1 MPIGDLVIAACHATY
16 FNRPTR
22 KAVAGVRPMAQ
33 WLFQRGV
40 APAAVTL
47 RFAMK
52 TERLTVYLR
61 EALRLTSL
69 CVRNIE
75 TRFAVDSSYYKTPHY
90 NILAQRRGADIIILE
105 KVRNAKMHIGI
116 GLNTLMV
123 VAVDVSDG
131 KESDSAYFNEILR
144 QINRV
149 FRVDELLADAGY
161 DVPSHYEDVKECG
174 GTAYIDQK
182 SNAKENGSPH
192 HDEMVRLKKED
203 FDSWF
208 DGYRYRPLVESVNSS
223 MKRTVKRIIR
233 ARLEQSRYNELLLVC
248 VVYNLLRLMEAR
260 IEYGV
265 DIDWAGP
272 EELQMLDK
280 IAYKYTP
287 PEVA

>member
-1 MPIGDLVIAACHATY
+1 
-16 FNRPTR
+16 
-22 KAVAGVRPMAQ
+22 MAQ

-52 TERLTVYLR
+52 TKRLTVYLR
-61 EALRLTSL
+61 EALRLTFA

-75 TRFAVDSSYYKTPHY
+75 TRFAIDSSYYKTPNY
-90 NILAQRRGADIIILE
+90 NVLAQRRGADIIILE

-116 GLNTLMV
+116 GLKTLMV
-123 VAVDVSDG
+123 VGVDISDG
-131 KESDSAYFNEILR
+131 EDSDSAYFPGVFR
-144 QINRV
+144 QINQV

-161 DVPSHYEDVKECG
+161 DVPSHYEEIAACG
-174 GTAYIDQK
+174 GRAFIDQK

-208 DGYRYRPLVESVNSS
+208 DGYRYRPLVECANSS

-233 ARLEQSRYNELLLVC
+233 ARLERSRYNELLLVC

-265 DIDWAGP
+265 EIAWAGP

-280 IAYKYTP
+280 IAYKYAP
-287 PEVA
+287 PEAA